1 MTSAERTT
9 ELSGLGRQIAL
20 ELRHTPATYPWVF
33 VEPIE
38 DTYSV
43 YLSNPENKARIYLQ
57 FDGYEKPSR
66 LSISGYLQ
74 IGKNGQYVEVYEKG
88 ADGTGWNRATPPSI
102 TVAISRGCAAIAKDI
117 AKRFLPEYL
126 RVFSL
131 AQAKVQADADYD
143 AKITANLQRLA
154 KVADV
159 KLLQAE
165 ETFRGETRKS
175 FHFKVGDSRYYDVT
189 TSANDCSLKLDT
201 LSFEQAE
208 HIIRYLKGIK
218 KEGPW
223 S

>member
-33 VEPIE
+33 VGPIE

-66 LSISGYLQ
+66 LSISGYLH

-88 ADGTGWNRATPPSI
+88 ENGTGWNRAT
-102 TVAISRGCAAIAKDI
+102 
-117 AKRFLPEYL
+117 LP
-126 RVFSL
+126 
-131 AQAKVQADADYD
+131 
-143 AKITANLQRLA
+143 N
-154 KVADV
+154 
-159 KLLQAE
+159 
-165 ETFRGETRKS
+165 
-175 FHFKVGDSRYYDVT
+175 DVT